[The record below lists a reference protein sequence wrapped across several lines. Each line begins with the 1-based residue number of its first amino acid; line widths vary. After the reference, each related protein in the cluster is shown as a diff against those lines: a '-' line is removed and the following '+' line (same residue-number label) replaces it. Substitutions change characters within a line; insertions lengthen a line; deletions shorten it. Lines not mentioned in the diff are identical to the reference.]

1 MLLVGQLVT
10 QAIQEESR
18 MQINKGESSNYIER
32 FHGVELALTDVTD
45 PNQETVVSIPQKLLE
60 KGGNISSRLP
70 FQN

>member
-1 MLLVGQLVT
+1 
-10 QAIQEESR
+10 

-45 PNQETVVSIPQKLLE
+45 PNQETVVSIPKSFLKKAETFL
-60 KGGNISSRLP
+60 RRPP